1 MRSQQ
6 LVLQGVPLE
15 DASEKVNLGRLM
27 NMEND
32 IKPEIMR
39 RMGAGKGACNSI
51 ESVLKHIK
59 AESYD
64 LSNSTVLPVLRY
76 ASETW
81 ALTRIAETQ
90 LHSAQ
95 ISFERRILGLFL
107 CQQREHHLHN
117 WDVRAMS
124 NP

>member
-39 RMGAGKGACNSI
+39 RMGAGKGAW
-51 ESVLKHIK
+51 
-59 AESYD
+59 AAWW
-64 LSNSTVLPVLRY
+64 LR
-76 ASETW
+76 
-81 ALTRIAETQ
+81 
-90 LHSAQ
+90 
-95 ISFERRILGLFL
+95 GLL
-107 CQQREHHLHN
+107 LL
-117 WDVRAMS
+117 A
-124 NP
+124 